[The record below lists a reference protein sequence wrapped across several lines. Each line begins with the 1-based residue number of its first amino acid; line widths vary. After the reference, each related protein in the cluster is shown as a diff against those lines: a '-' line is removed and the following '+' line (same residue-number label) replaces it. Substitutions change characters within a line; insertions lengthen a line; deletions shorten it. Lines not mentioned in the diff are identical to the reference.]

1 MVRASNNYMTVKE
14 AIAGRRS
21 IRKFRR
27 DPVPEEML
35 REMLEAARLA
45 PSGTNRQPWR
55 FILVRNAEARKRLR
69 DCCYGMRFV
78 EEAPCVFV
86 CCADLTAY
94 MDRATQHRLRELLQ
108 AGVFD
113 DVGELEGAPLSY
125 VLGQVDV
132 EQFAADAEMNC
143 AIAITHMVLT
153 ATSLG
158 LGTCWV
164 GLTDRE
170 KVHRLFNLG
179 ATLRVVV
186 LLVVGFPEQD
196 PPPRPRLPLEELVLE
211 PSEAIDFSLPV
222 SQSVS

>member
-1 MVRASNNYMTVKE
+1 MVNASDNYMTVKE
-14 AIAGRRS
+14 AIARRRS
-21 IRKFRR
+21 IRKFKP

-55 FILVRNAEARKRLR
+55 FIVVRNAETRKRLR
-69 DCCYGMRFV
+69 DCCYGMRFI

-94 MDRATQHRLRELLQ
+94 MDRPTQRRLKELLQ

-113 DVGELEGAPLSY
+113 DVGQLEGALPSY
-125 VLGQVDV
+125 VFGAMDV
-132 EQFAADAEMNC
+132 EQFASDAEMNC
-143 AIAITHMVLT
+143 AIAITQMVLT

-164 GLTDRE
+164 GLTERDR
-170 KVHRLFNLG
+170 VHRLFKLPS
-179 ATLRVVV
+179 TLRVVV
-186 LLVVGFPEQD
+186 LLAVGFPDQD
-196 PPPRPRLPLEELVLE
+196 PPPRPRLPLEEIVLQ
-211 PSEAIDFSLPV
+211 PSEAADFFLLV
-222 SQSVS
+222 SQRAS